1 MQLVEASSFAV
12 RSAVIQL
19 RRPGTPLGF
28 VLFPMIHLATP
39 AFYADVMTRLAGCQ
53 LIVAEGGLGAERTA
67 GGQALT
73 LSYRLAGRA
82 RRWGLVT
89 QCLTLT
95 ELGVPVVRPD
105 MDADRFRR
113 GWRRLPVLVRLW
125 AWVLVPAFGI
135 GLLLFGSREILA
147 RGLGSLED
155 LPTREEEL
163 GYGPRFDVLQELLV
177 DDRDALLVRALDTIH
192 QQRSQEPISVA
203 VVYGAGHMPAVVC
216 SLARYG
222 YHASSAEWL
231 TVFGY

>member
-1 MQLVEASSFAV
+1 
-12 RSAVIQL
+12 
-19 RRPGTPLGF
+19 
-28 VLFPMIHLATP
+28 MIHLATP

-53 LIVAEGGLGAERTA
+53 LIVAEGGRGIERTA

-89 QCLTLT
+89 QRLTLT

-105 MDADRFRR
+105 RDADRFRR

-135 GLLLFGSREILA
+135 GLLVFGSRGLLV
-147 RGLGSLED
+147 RRLGSQED

-163 GYGPRFDVLQELLV
+163 GYGRLDVLQELLV
-177 DDRDALLVRALDTIH
+177 EDRDPCSCERWIPSISSGPRSLSAWRWSMVQATCRRSSAPSRATAI
-192 QQRSQEPISVA
+192 A
-203 VVYGAGHMPAVVC
+203 PAVP
-216 SLARYG
+216 SG
-222 YHASSAEWL
+222 
-231 TVFGY
+231 